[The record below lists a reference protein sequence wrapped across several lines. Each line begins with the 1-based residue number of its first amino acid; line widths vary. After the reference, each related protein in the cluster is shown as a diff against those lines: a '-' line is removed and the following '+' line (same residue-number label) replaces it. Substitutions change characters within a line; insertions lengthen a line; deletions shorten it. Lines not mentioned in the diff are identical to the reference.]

1 MQILSSSME
10 PAGSSPTRAPWP
22 SRDRV
27 PAEPHAADRDRLG
40 RLAPTTLRPTPPQ
53 GPRRAAELAPVEHD
67 ARGRCAGQGR
77 ADGGPVRPRP
87 ERARR
92 APRHRRAAPTPA
104 EVGLLAL
111 PGVGT
116 SGCDRRP
123 RAIVPVEGGQPAR
136 GGASRPAPGRRPDLA
151 DAPDAHRAPTR
162 RLAAADWSPQSD
174 ASRAVAA
181 WLAALIAESVPDRP
195 PSRGACRR
203 ARGLGRSRRRRARP
217 GQRPAAAAG
226 RGRASPHLATRSG
239 SVEIPRVRARR
250 RCARRPRRP
259 VSTPPTAVVS
269 PRPPDRGPRP
279 RPAAERGR
287 RAVGGSAGR
296 TSGSLAPGPAVARRP
311 AGIRGRAPPTRHRPP
326 ARNRPESR
334 TASALRLDPSAVP
347 QPSLPESPALLHAP
361 SPSARSGRRRRQ
373 PQRRPPVA
381 DRMPTDCSQRSPS
394 GSGSPIRDRLPAL
407 EATFHDPTLGSVRL
421 AVRGLP
427 DGPIE
432 AVVVVATEAAARG
445 LERAAREADRRSADP
460 LGIEL
465 RIRVEP
471 ASSAPVT
478 ADARPEH
485 RAPGH
490 AGVHDG
496 LGQGGPSGDQTSARR
511 DPAGADAGLGADDGG
526 RQGDPSTPEGPVGP
540 SGSARRGRSTG
551 PTTAPL
557 AGPSRGSVAARSGG
571 IDIRL

>member
-1 MQILSSSME
+1 MQILSTRME
-10 PAGSSPTRAPWP
+10 PGGAHRPAHL
-22 SRDRV
+22 
-27 PAEPHAADRDRLG
+27 AEPGTEPAAAPAVG
-40 RLAPTTLRPTPPQ
+40 TVSVVGPTTLLDAAP
-53 GPRRAAELAPVEHD
+53 GPVVGESGTVSTLPVAD
-67 ARGRCAGQGR
+67 PGQGR
-77 ADGGPVRPRP
+77 ADRPVRSRGRNAEP
-87 ERARR
+87 ETGTAQ
-92 APRHRRAAPTPA
+92 RAAPDLLGGP
-104 EVGLLAL
+104 GGLAL
-111 PGVGT
+111 PGVGILV
-116 SGCDRRP
+116 SP
-123 RAIVPVEGGQPAR
+123 AIPAAIVPSREDSPP
-136 GGASRPAPGRRPDLA
+136 GAISDGSRKTSGHDLAMPRSAPAPTGVWQRPMA
-151 DAPDAHRAPTR
+151 
-162 RLAAADWSPQSD
+162 PQSD
-174 ASRAVAA
+174 GPGFAA
-181 WLAALIAESVPDRP
+181 WLAALIAESVPDRAAVSRASVGAPGSGVSPASSP
-195 PSRGACRR
+195 PSGNGHAARR
-203 ARGLGRSRRRRARP
+203 
-217 GQRPAAAAG
+217 QDVE
-226 RGRASPHLATRSG
+226 RASPTSTSRSG
-239 SVEIPRVRARR
+239 SVESLGVEPAPVRAAAGRPVVDSPPDSPSSVP
-250 RCARRPRRP
+250 ALPDAAGAGPGGGGVPAGSEVRRP
-259 VSTPPTAVVS
+259 
-269 PRPPDRGPRP
+269 
-279 RPAAERGR
+279 
-287 RAVGGSAGR
+287 
-296 TSGSLAPGPAVARRP
+296 TSGSPAAGTPAVPVDLPGSVAGPA
-311 AGIRGRAPPTRHRPP
+311 TRTEAA

-334 TASALRLDPSAVP
+334 TASARRLDPSAVP

-361 SPSARSGRRRRQ
+361 SPSARSDGDA
-373 PQRRPPVA
+373 PAAAAPSVPTDA
-381 DRMPTDCSQRSPS
+381 DRLLAAVAERIRLA
-394 GSGSPIRDRLPAL
+394 IRDRLPTL